1 MLKHNDEST
10 TLTTMV
16 LNQKKS
22 AIFDQKYIYFV
33 NLLYELKSWM
43 KWIKKNFFQLKKNL
57 STDHNFFKWDGK
69 FVWLLTNSQTASN
82 NGIAAGHKKIVV
94 GKTFETRHRFRGKW
108 LLWFSFSFFQ
118 SIYFQYTTRK
128 K

>member
-1 MLKHNDEST
+1 MN
-10 TLTTMV
+10 
-16 LNQKKS
+16 
-22 AIFDQKYIYFV
+22 
-33 NLLYELKSWM
+33 
-43 KWIKKNFFQLKKNL
+43 KKNLFPVKKNL

-94 GKTFETRHRFRGKW
+94 GKTFETRIGFAVNDYYDFLFPFFKASI
-108 LLWFSFSFFQ
+108 FSILQ
-118 SIYFQYTTRK
+118 EK